1 VSTSHVAE
9 TTYLWLFALQWE
21 SNDEKRTTLKLPEL
35 DREPTGNNAYFS
47 LMTKTTSVQLFRGS
61 KSKDQ
66 DVDARR
72 RTREPRCH
80 ETRALPGCAL
90 QDGSNVKGKIGIL
103 KCRENYVD
111 LQCTKTTDPTSLTS
125 LTWECW
131 PLKRQTHVD
140 FCTTWITKR
149 KTWFGLA

>member
-1 VSTSHVAE
+1 MLLKPPICDCLLCSESQTMKNAQHWSFQNWIANPLATMHIFHWWQKQLQFNYFEVQSQKTKMSMPAGEHV
-9 TTYLWLFALQWE
+9 
-21 SNDEKRTTLKLPEL
+21 N
-35 DREPTGNNAYFS
+35 
-47 LMTKTTSVQLFRGS
+47 RGAMKQGRYQGVRS
-61 KSKDQ
+61 RMGVMS
-66 DVDARR
+66 RI
-72 RTREPRCH
+72 
-80 ETRALPGCAL
+80 
-90 QDGSNVKGKIGIL
+90 KIGIL